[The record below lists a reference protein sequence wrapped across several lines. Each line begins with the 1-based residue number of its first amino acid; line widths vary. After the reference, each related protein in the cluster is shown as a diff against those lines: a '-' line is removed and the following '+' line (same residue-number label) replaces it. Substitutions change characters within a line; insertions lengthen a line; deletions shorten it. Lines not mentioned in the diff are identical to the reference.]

1 MAFTVN
7 SNYAGK
13 AAGFYISAALKEAT
27 SLDHL
32 TVLQNIKYKENIQK
46 VAGSSL
52 VRNADCNFT
61 NHGTLALTESILEPK
76 NLQINMQTCKDQL
89 LQSWEAETMRAGAMN
104 NNAPQF
110 EDYVIS
116 YFTQHIADA
125 VESSVWSG
133 TGSGGGAVNG
143 EFNGFLT
150 ATVGAFAVNGNV
162 VQTNNTGGAGTAYTA
177 ANIISNLQ
185 TIAAA
190 IPSTVYGKEDL
201 RIYMN
206 WKTYRLYVSAISALG
221 YVNMYSMNNDYEA
234 TFEGIQLAVVYGM
247 PDDKLVAAQKS
258 NLFFGTDLLSD
269 TTQVK
274 MLDMSPLDGSENLRF
289 VAKYSSGVQVGMGAE
304 VVQQD

>member
-32 TVLQNIKYKENIQK
+32 TVLQNIKYKENLQK
-46 VAGSSL
+46 VAGSNL

-61 NHGTLALTESILEPK
+61 DHGTLALTESILTPK
-76 NLQINMQTCKDQL
+76 MLQINMQTCKDTL
-89 LQSWEAETMRAGAMN
+89 LSSWEAETMRAGAMN
-104 NNAPQF
+104 NNSPKF

-133 TGSGGGAVNG
+133 AAATNG
-143 EFNGFLT
+143 QFEGFLT
-150 ATVGAFAVNGNV
+150 GTTGAFAVNGNV

-234 TFEGIQLAVVYGM
+234 TFEGIKLSVVYGM
-247 PDDKLVAAQKS
+247 PDNKLVAAQVS
-258 NLFFGTDLLSD
+258 NLFFGTDLISD

-289 VAKYSSGVQVGMGAE
+289 VAKYSGGVQVGIGAE

>member
-1 MAFTVN
+1 MAFTVT

-32 TVLQNIKYKENIQK
+32 TVLQNIKFKENIQK
-46 VAGSSL
+46 VAGSNL

-61 NHGTLALTESILEPK
+61 DHGTLALTESILTPK
-76 NLQINMQTCKDQL
+76 NLQINMQTCKDTL
-89 LQSWEAETMRAGAMN
+89 LSSWEAETMRAGAMN
-104 NNAPQF
+104 NNSPKF

-116 YFTQHIADA
+116 YFTQHISDA

-133 TGSGGGAVNG
+133 AAATNG
-143 EFNGFLT
+143 QFEGFLT
-150 ATVGAFAVNGNV
+150 AVTGAFAVNGNV
-162 VQTNNTGGAGTAYTA
+162 IANAAAGAYTA
-177 ANIISNLQ
+177 GTIISELQ
-185 TIAAA
+185 KIAAA

-206 WKTYRLYVSAISALG
+206 WKTYRLYVSAISTLG

-234 TFEGIQLAVVYGM
+234 TFEGIKLSVVYGM
-247 PDDKLVAAQKS
+247 PDNQMVAAQVS

-289 VAKYSSGVQVGMGAE
+289 VAKYSGGVQVGIGAE
-304 VVQQD
+304 VVHQS

>member
-1 MAFTVN
+1 MSFSVT

-27 SLDHL
+27 SLEHL
-32 TVLQNIKYKENIQK
+32 TVLQNIKYKENLQK
-46 VAGSSL
+46 VAGSNL

-61 NHGTLALTESILEPK
+61 NHGTLALTESILTPK
-76 NLQINMQTCKDQL
+76 MLQINMEACKDTL
-89 LQSWEAETMRAGAMN
+89 LSSWEAEQMRAGAMN
-104 NNAPQF
+104 NNAPKF

-116 YFTQHIADA
+116 YFTQHISDA
-125 VESSVWSG
+125 VEGSVWSG
-133 TGSGGGAVNG
+133 AAATNG
-143 EFNGFLT
+143 QFEGFLT
-150 ATVGAFAVNGNV
+150 GTTGAFAVNGNV
-162 VQTNNTGGAGTAYTA
+162 VQTDNTGGAGTAYTA

-190 IPSTVYGKEDL
+190 IPSTVYGREDL

-234 TFEGIQLAVVYGM
+234 TFEGIKLSVVYGM
-247 PDDKLVAAQKS
+247 PDDKLVAAQVS

-289 VAKYSSGVQVGMGAE
+289 VAKYSGGVQVGIGAE

>member
-1 MAFTVN
+1 MSFSVT

-27 SLDHL
+27 SLEHL
-32 TVLQNIKYKENIQK
+32 TVLQNIKYKENLQK
-46 VAGSSL
+46 VAGSNL

-61 NHGTLALTESILEPK
+61 NHGTLALTESILTPK
-76 NLQINMQTCKDQL
+76 MLQINMQTCKDTL
-89 LQSWEAETMRAGAMN
+89 LSSWEAETMRAGAMN
-104 NNAPQF
+104 NNSPKF

-116 YFTQHIADA
+116 YFTQHISDA

-133 TGSGGGAVNG
+133 AASTNG
-143 EFNGFLT
+143 QFEGFLT
-150 ATVGAFAVNGNV
+150 GTTGAFAVNGNV
-162 VQTNNTGGAGTAYTA
+162 VQTDNTGGAGTAYTA

-190 IPSTVYGKEDL
+190 IPSTVYGREDL

-234 TFEGIQLAVVYGM
+234 TFEGIKLSVVYGM
-247 PDDKLVAAQKS
+247 PDDKLVAAQVS

-289 VAKYSSGVQVGMGAE
+289 VAKYSGGVQVGIGAE

>member
-1 MAFTVN
+1 MSFTVT

-32 TVLQNIKYKENIQK
+32 TVLQNIKYKENLQK

-76 NLQINMQTCKDQL
+76 NLQINMETCKDTL
-89 LQSWEAETMRAGAMN
+89 LSSWEADTMRAGAMN
-104 NNAPQF
+104 NNSPKF

-133 TGSGGGAVNG
+133 AAATNG
-143 EFNGFLT
+143 EFEGFLT
-150 ATVGAFAVNGNV
+150 ATTGAFAVNGNV
-162 VQTNNTGGAGTAYTA
+162 IQTDNDGGAGTSYTA
-177 ANIISNLQ
+177 ANIIANLQ

-190 IPSTVYGKEDL
+190 IPSTVYGREDL

-206 WKTYRLYVSAISALG
+206 WKTYRLYVSAISSLG

-234 TFEGIQLAVVYGM
+234 TFEGIKLSVVYGM
-247 PDDKLVAAQKS
+247 PDDKLVAAQTS
-258 NLFFGTDLLSD
+258 NLFFGTDLVSD

-289 VAKYSSGVQVGMGAE
+289 VAKYSGGVQVGIGAE

>member
-1 MAFTVN
+1 MAFTVT

-32 TVLQNIKYKENIQK
+32 TVLQNIKYKENLQK
-46 VAGSSL
+46 VAGSNL

-61 NHGTLALTESILEPK
+61 DHGTLALTESILTPK
-76 NLQINMQTCKDQL
+76 MLQINMQTCKDTL
-89 LQSWEAETMRAGAMN
+89 LSSWEAETMRAGAMN
-104 NNAPQF
+104 NNSPKF

-133 TGSGGGAVNG
+133 ADANNG
-143 EFNGFLT
+143 EFEGFLT
-150 ATVGAFAVNGNV
+150 ATTGAFAVNGNV
-162 VQTNNTGGAGTAYTA
+162 VQSDNDGGAGTAYTA
-177 ANIISNLQ
+177 SNIIANLQ

-234 TFEGIQLAVVYGM
+234 TFEGIKLSVVYGM
-247 PDDKLVAAQKS
+247 PDNQLVAAQVS
-258 NLFFGTDLLSD
+258 NLFFGTDLISD

-289 VAKYSSGVQVGMGAE
+289 VAKYSGGVQVGIGAE
-304 VVQQD
+304 VVQHD

>member
-1 MAFTVN
+1 MSKPTVT

-13 AAGFYISAALKEAT
+13 AAGFYISAALKEAS

-32 TVLQNIKYKENIQK
+32 TVLQNIKFKTNLQK
-46 VAGSSL
+46 VAGANL
-52 VRNADCNFT
+52 VRNASCNFDD
-61 NHGTLALTESILEPK
+61 HGTLALTESILTPK

-89 LQSWEAETMRAGAMN
+89 LESWEAETMRAGAMN
-104 NNAPQF
+104 NNAPAF

-133 TGSGGGAVNG
+133 AAANNG
-143 EFNGFLT
+143 EFEGFLT
-150 ATVGAFAVNGNV
+150 ATTGAFAVNGNV
-162 VQTNNTGGAGTAYTA
+162 IANAAAGAYTA
-177 ANIISNLQ
+177 GTIISELQ
-185 TIAAA
+185 KIAAA

-234 TFEGIQLAVVYGM
+234 TFEGIKLSVVYGM
-247 PDDKLVAAQKS
+247 PDNQMVAAQVS
-258 NLFFGTDLLSD
+258 NLYFGTDLLSD

-289 VAKYSSGVQVGMGAE
+289 VAKYSGGVQVGIGSE
-304 VVQQD
+304 VVHQS

>member
-1 MAFTVN
+1 MAFTVT

-32 TVLQNIKYKENIQK
+32 TVLQNIKYKENLQK

-61 NHGTLALTESILEPK
+61 DHGTLALTESVLEPK
-76 NLQINMQTCKDQL
+76 NLQINMQTCKDTL
-89 LQSWEAETMRAGAMN
+89 LSSWEADQMKAGAMN
-104 NNAPQF
+104 NNAPKF

-125 VESSVWSG
+125 VEGSVWSG
-133 TGSGGGAVNG
+133 AAATNG
-143 EFNGFLT
+143 EFEGFLT
-150 ATVGAFAVNGNV
+150 ATTGAFAVNGNV
-162 VQTNNTGGAGTAYTA
+162 VANAAAGAYTA
-177 ANIISNLQ
+177 TSIISELQ
-185 TIAAA
+185 KIAAA

-206 WKTYRLYVSAISALG
+206 WKTYRLYISAISTLG
-221 YVNMYSMNNDYEA
+221 YVNMYNMNNDYEA
-234 TFEGIQLAVVYGM
+234 MFEGIRLAVVYGM
-247 PDDKLVAAQKS
+247 PDNQMVAAQTS
-258 NLFFGTDLLSD
+258 NLYFGTDLISD

-274 MLDMSPLDGSENLRF
+274 MLDMSPLDGSENIRF
-289 VAKYSSGVQVGMGAE
+289 VAKFSGGVQVGIGAE
-304 VVQQD
+304 VVHQS

>member
-1 MAFTVN
+1 MAFTVT

-32 TVLQNIKYKENIQK
+32 TVLQNIKYKENLQK
-46 VAGSSL
+46 VAGSNL

-61 NHGTLALTESILEPK
+61 DHGTLALTESVLEPK
-76 NLQINMQTCKDQL
+76 LLQINMQTCKDTL
-89 LQSWEAETMRAGAMN
+89 LSSWEADQMRAGAMN
-104 NNAPQF
+104 NNAPKF

-125 VESSVWSG
+125 VESSIWSG
-133 TGSGGGAVNG
+133 AAANNG
-143 EFNGFLT
+143 EFEGFLT
-150 ATVGAFAVNGNV
+150 ATTGAFAVNGNV
-162 VQTNNTGGAGTAYTA
+162 IANAAAGAYTA
-177 ANIISNLQ
+177 GTIISELQ
-185 TIAAA
+185 KIAAA

-206 WKTYRLYVSAISALG
+206 WKTYRLYISAISALG

-234 TFEGIQLAVVYGM
+234 TFEGIKLSVVYGM
-247 PDDKLVAAQKS
+247 PDNQMVAAQVS
-258 NLFFGTDLLSD
+258 NLYFGTDLVSD

-289 VAKYSSGVQVGMGAE
+289 VAKYSGGVQVGIGSE
-304 VVQQD
+304 VVHQS

>member
-1 MAFTVN
+1 MSFTVT

-32 TVLQNIKYKENIQK
+32 TVLQNIKFKENLQK

-76 NLQINMQTCKDQL
+76 NLQINMETCKDTL
-89 LQSWEAETMRAGAMN
+89 LSSWEADTMRAGAMN
-104 NNAPQF
+104 NNSPKF

-133 TGSGGGAVNG
+133 AAATNG
-143 EFNGFLT
+143 QFEGFLT
-150 ATVGAFAVNGNV
+150 ATTGAFAVNGNV
-162 VQTNNTGGAGTAYTA
+162 IQTDNDGGAGTSYTA
-177 ANIISNLQ
+177 ANIIANLQ

-190 IPSTVYGKEDL
+190 IPSTVYGREDL

-234 TFEGIQLAVVYGM
+234 TFEGIKLSVVYGM
-247 PDDKLVAAQKS
+247 PDNKLVAAQTS
-258 NLFFGTDLLSD
+258 NLFFGTDLVSD

-289 VAKYSSGVQVGMGAE
+289 VAKYSGGVQVGIGAE

>member
-1 MAFTVN
+1 MAFTVT

-32 TVLQNIKYKENIQK
+32 TVLQNIKFKENLQK

-76 NLQINMQTCKDQL
+76 NLQINMETCKDTL
-89 LQSWEAETMRAGAMN
+89 LSSWEADTMRAGAMN
-104 NNAPQF
+104 NNSPKF

-133 TGSGGGAVNG
+133 AAATNG
-143 EFNGFLT
+143 QFEGFLT
-150 ATVGAFAVNGNV
+150 AATGAFAVNGNV
-162 VQTNNTGGAGTAYTA
+162 VQSTNVGGAGTAYTA
-177 ANIISNLQ
+177 SNIIENLQ

-190 IPSTVYGKEDL
+190 IPSTVYGREDL

-234 TFEGIQLAVVYGM
+234 TFEGIKLSVVYGM
-247 PDDKLVAAQKS
+247 PDDQLVAAQTS
-258 NLFFGTDLLSD
+258 NLFFGTDLISD

-289 VAKYSSGVQVGMGAE
+289 VAKYSGGVQVGIGAE
-304 VVQQD
+304 VVQHD

>member
-1 MAFTVN
+1 MAFTVT

-27 SLDHL
+27 SLEHL
-32 TVLQNIKYKENIQK
+32 TVLQNIKFKENLQK

-76 NLQINMQTCKDQL
+76 NLQINMETCKDTL
-89 LQSWEAETMRAGAMN
+89 LSSWEADTMRAGAMN
-104 NNAPQF
+104 NNSPKF

-133 TGSGGGAVNG
+133 AAATNG
-143 EFNGFLT
+143 QFEGFLT
-150 ATVGAFAVNGNV
+150 ATTGAFAVNGNTV
-162 VQTNNTGGAGTAYTA
+162 PTTNVGGAGTAYTA
-177 ANIISNLQ
+177 ANIIENLQ

-190 IPSTVYGKEDL
+190 IPSTVYGREDL

-221 YVNMYSMNNDYEA
+221 YVNMYSMNSDYEA
-234 TFEGIQLAVVYGM
+234 TFEGIRLSVVYGM
-247 PDDKLVAAQKS
+247 PDDQLVAAQTS
-258 NLFFGTDLLSD
+258 NLFFGTDLISD

-289 VAKYSSGVQVGMGAE
+289 VAKYSGGVQVGIGSE
-304 VVQQD
+304 VVWQD

>member
-1 MAFTVN
+1 MSFTVT

-32 TVLQNIKYKENIQK
+32 TVLQNIKYKENLQK

-76 NLQINMQTCKDQL
+76 NLQINMETCKDTL
-89 LQSWEAETMRAGAMN
+89 LSSWEADTMRAGAMN
-104 NNAPQF
+104 NNSPKF

-133 TGSGGGAVNG
+133 AAATNG
-143 EFNGFLT
+143 EFEGFLT
-150 ATVGAFAVNGNV
+150 ATTGAFAVNGNV
-162 VQTNNTGGAGTAYTA
+162 IQTDNDGGAGTSYTA
-177 ANIISNLQ
+177 ANIIANLQ

-190 IPSTVYGKEDL
+190 IPSTVYGREDL

-234 TFEGIQLAVVYGM
+234 TFEGIKLSVVYGM
-247 PDDKLVAAQKS
+247 PDDKLVAAQTS
-258 NLFFGTDLLSD
+258 NLFFGTDLVSD

-289 VAKYSSGVQVGMGAE
+289 VAKYSGGVQVGIGAE

>member
-1 MAFTVN
+1 MSKPTVA

-27 SLDHL
+27 SLEHL
-32 TVLQNIKYKENIQK
+32 TVLQNIKFKENIQK

-61 NHGTLALTESILEPK
+61 DHGTLALTESILTPK

-133 TGSGGGAVNG
+133 AAANNG
-143 EFNGFLT
+143 EFEGFLT
-150 ATVGAFAVNGNV
+150 TTTGAFAVNGNV
-162 VQTNNTGGAGTAYTA
+162 IANAAAGAYTA
-177 ANIISNLQ
+177 GTIISELQ
-185 TIAAA
+185 KIAAA

-206 WKTYRLYVSAISALG
+206 WKTYRLYVSAISTLG

-234 TFEGIQLAVVYGM
+234 TFEGIKLSVVYGM
-247 PDDKLVAAQKS
+247 PDNQMVAAQVS
-258 NLFFGTDLLSD
+258 NLFFGTDLISD

-289 VAKYSSGVQVGMGAE
+289 VAKYSGGVQVGIGAE
-304 VVQQD
+304 VVHQS

>member
-1 MAFTVN
+1 MSFSVT

-32 TVLQNIKYKENIQK
+32 TVLQNIKYKENLQK
-46 VAGSSL
+46 VAGSNL

-61 NHGTLALTESILEPK
+61 NHGTLALTESILTPK
-76 NLQINMQTCKDQL
+76 NLQINMQTCKDTL
-89 LQSWEAETMRAGAMN
+89 LSSWEAETMRAGAMN
-104 NNAPQF
+104 NNSPKF

-133 TGSGGGAVNG
+133 AAATNG
-143 EFNGFLT
+143 QFEGFLT
-150 ATVGAFAVNGNV
+150 ATTGAFAVNGNV
-162 VQTNNTGGAGTAYTA
+162 VQTNNAGGAGVAYTA
-177 ANIISNLQ
+177 LNIISNLQ

-190 IPSTVYGKEDL
+190 IPSTVYGREDL

-234 TFEGIQLAVVYGM
+234 TFEGIKLSVVYGM
-247 PDDKLVAAQKS
+247 PDDKLVAAQVS
-258 NLFFGTDLLSD
+258 NLFFGTDLISD

-289 VAKYSSGVQVGMGAE
+289 VAKYSGGVQVGIGAE

>member
-1 MAFTVN
+1 MAFTVT

-32 TVLQNIKYKENIQK
+32 TVLQNIKFKENLQK

-76 NLQINMQTCKDQL
+76 NLQINMETCKDTL
-89 LQSWEAETMRAGAMN
+89 LSSWEADTMRAGAMN
-104 NNAPQF
+104 NNSPKF

-133 TGSGGGAVNG
+133 AAATNG
-143 EFNGFLT
+143 EFEGFLT
-150 ATVGAFAVNGNV
+150 ATTGAFAVNGNV
-162 VQTNNTGGAGTAYTA
+162 VQSDNDGGAGTAYTA
-177 ANIISNLQ
+177 SNIIANLQ

-234 TFEGIQLAVVYGM
+234 TFEGIKLSVVYGM
-247 PDDKLVAAQKS
+247 PDNQLVAAQVS
-258 NLFFGTDLLSD
+258 NLFFGTDLISD

-289 VAKYSSGVQVGMGAE
+289 VAKYSGGVQVGIGAE
-304 VVQQD
+304 VVQHD

>member
-1 MAFTVN
+1 MSFTVT

-27 SLDHL
+27 SLEHL
-32 TVLQNIKYKENIQK
+32 TVLQNIKFKENLQK

-76 NLQINMQTCKDQL
+76 NLQINMETCKDTL
-89 LQSWEAETMRAGAMN
+89 LSSWEADTMRAGAMN
-104 NNAPQF
+104 NNAPKF

-133 TGSGGGAVNG
+133 AAATNG
-143 EFNGFLT
+143 QFEGFLT
-150 ATVGAFAVNGNV
+150 ATTGAFAVNGNV
-162 VQTNNTGGAGTAYTA
+162 VQTDNDGGAGTAYTA
-177 ANIISNLQ
+177 SNIIANLQ

-190 IPSTVYGKEDL
+190 IPSTVYGREDL

-234 TFEGIQLAVVYGM
+234 TFEGIKLSVVYGM
-247 PDDKLVAAQKS
+247 PDDKLVAAQTS
-258 NLFFGTDLLSD
+258 NLFFGTDLVSD

-289 VAKYSSGVQVGMGAE
+289 VAKYSGGVQVGIGAE

>member
-32 TVLQNIKYKENIQK
+32 TVLQNIKYKENLQK
-46 VAGSSL
+46 VAGSNL

-61 NHGTLALTESILEPK
+61 DHGTLALTESILTPK
-76 NLQINMQTCKDQL
+76 NLQINMQTCKDTL
-89 LQSWEAETMRAGAMN
+89 LSSWEAETMRAGAMN
-104 NNAPQF
+104 NNSPKF

-133 TGSGGGAVNG
+133 AAATNG
-143 EFNGFLT
+143 QFEGFLT
-150 ATVGAFAVNGNV
+150 ATTGAFAVNGNV
-162 VQTNNTGGAGTAYTA
+162 VQTNNAGGAGVAYTA
-177 ANIISNLQ
+177 LNIISNLQ

-234 TFEGIQLAVVYGM
+234 TFEGIKLSVVYGM
-247 PDDKLVAAQKS
+247 PDDKLVAAQVS
-258 NLFFGTDLLSD
+258 NLFFGTDLISD

-289 VAKYSSGVQVGMGAE
+289 VAKYSGGVQVGIGAE

>member
-1 MAFTVN
+1 MAFTVT

-27 SLDHL
+27 SLEHL
-32 TVLQNIKYKENIQK
+32 TVLQNIKFKENLQK

-61 NHGTLALTESILEPK
+61 NHGNLALTESILTPK
-76 NLQINMQTCKDQL
+76 NLQINMETCKDTL
-89 LQSWEAETMRAGAMN
+89 LSSWEAETMKAGAMN
-104 NNAPQF
+104 NNSPKF

-116 YFTQHIADA
+116 YFTQHISDA

-133 TGSGGGAVNG
+133 AAATNG
-143 EFNGFLT
+143 QFEGFLT
-150 ATVGAFAVNGNV
+150 AATGAFAVNGNTV
-162 VQTNNTGGAGTAYTA
+162 PTTNAGGAGVAYTA
-177 ANIISNLQ
+177 TNIIENLQ

-190 IPSTVYGKEDL
+190 IPSTVYGREDL

-206 WKTYRLYVSAISALG
+206 WKTYRLYISAISTLG
-221 YVNMYSMNNDYEA
+221 YVNMYSMNNEYEA
-234 TFEGIQLAVVYGM
+234 TFEGIKLAVVYGM
-247 PDDKLVAAQKS
+247 PDNQLVAAQKS
-258 NLFFGTDLLSD
+258 NLYFGTDLLSD

-289 VAKYSSGVQVGMGAE
+289 VAKYSGGVQVGIGSE
-304 VVQQD
+304 VVWQD

>member
-1 MAFTVN
+1 MSFTVT

-32 TVLQNIKYKENIQK
+32 TVLQNIKYKENLQK

-76 NLQINMQTCKDQL
+76 NLQINMETCKDTL
-89 LQSWEAETMRAGAMN
+89 LSSWEADTMRAGAMN
-104 NNAPQF
+104 NNSPKF

-133 TGSGGGAVNG
+133 AAATNG
-143 EFNGFLT
+143 QFEGFLT
-150 ATVGAFAVNGNV
+150 ATTGAFAVNGNV
-162 VQTNNTGGAGTAYTA
+162 IQTDNDGGAGTSYTA
-177 ANIISNLQ
+177 ANIIANLQ

-190 IPSTVYGKEDL
+190 IPSTVYGREDL

-234 TFEGIQLAVVYGM
+234 TFEGIKLSVVYGM
-247 PDDKLVAAQKS
+247 PDDKLVAAQTS
-258 NLFFGTDLLSD
+258 NLFFGTDLVSD

-289 VAKYSSGVQVGMGAE
+289 VAKYSGGVQVGIGAE

>member
-1 MAFTVN
+1 MSKPTVN

-32 TVLQNIKYKENIQK
+32 TVLQNIKYKMNMQK
-46 VAGSSL
+46 LAGANY
-52 VRNADCNFT
+52 VRNAGCDFT
-61 NHGTLALTESILEPK
+61 DHGTLALTESVLTPK

-89 LQSWEAETMRAGAMN
+89 LSSWEAETMRAGAMN

-116 YFTQHIADA
+116 YFTQHISDA
-125 VESSVWSG
+125 VETSIW
-133 TGSGGGAVNG
+133 GGADANNG
-143 EFNGFLT
+143 EFEGFLT
-150 ATVGAFAVNGNV
+150 ATTGAFAVNGNV
-162 VQTNNTGGAGTAYTA
+162 VQTNNAGGAGTAYTA
-177 ANIISNLQ
+177 TNIIENLQ

-206 WKTYRLYVSAISALG
+206 FKTYRLYISAISALG
-221 YVNMYSMNNDYEA
+221 YLNMYSMNSDYES
-234 TFEGIQLAVVYGM
+234 TFEGIRLAVVYGM
-247 PDDKLVAAQKS
+247 PDDKLVAAQVS
-258 NLFFGTDLLSD
+258 NLYFGTDLLSD

-289 VAKYSSGVQVGMGAE
+289 VAKFTGGVQVGIGSE

>member
-1 MAFTVN
+1 MAFTVT

-32 TVLQNIKYKENIQK
+32 TVLQNIKYKENLQK

-61 NHGTLALTESILEPK
+61 DHGTLALTESVLEPK
-76 NLQINMQTCKDQL
+76 NLQINMQTCKDTL
-89 LQSWEAETMRAGAMN
+89 LSSWEADQMKAGAMN
-104 NNAPQF
+104 NNAPKF

-133 TGSGGGAVNG
+133 AAATNG
-143 EFNGFLT
+143 EFEGFLT
-150 ATVGAFAVNGNV
+150 ATTGAFAVNGNV
-162 VQTNNTGGAGTAYTA
+162 VANAAAGAYTA
-177 ANIISNLQ
+177 TSIISELQ
-185 TIAAA
+185 KIAAA

-206 WKTYRLYVSAISALG
+206 WKTYRLYISAISTLG
-221 YVNMYSMNNDYEA
+221 YVNMYNMNNDYEA
-234 TFEGIQLAVVYGM
+234 MFEGIRLAVVYGM
-247 PDDKLVAAQKS
+247 PDNQMVAAQTS
-258 NLFFGTDLLSD
+258 NLFFGTDLVSD

-274 MLDMSPLDGSENLRF
+274 MLDMSPLDGSENIRF
-289 VAKYSSGVQVGMGAE
+289 VAKFSGGVQVGIGAE
-304 VVQQD
+304 VVHQS

>member
-1 MAFTVN
+1 MAFTVT

-32 TVLQNIKYKENIQK
+32 TVLQNIKYKENLQK
-46 VAGSSL
+46 VAGSNL

-61 NHGTLALTESILEPK
+61 DHGTLALTESILTPK
-76 NLQINMQTCKDQL
+76 MLQINMQTCKDTL
-89 LQSWEAETMRAGAMN
+89 LSSWEAETMRAGAMN
-104 NNAPQF
+104 NNSPKF

-116 YFTQHIADA
+116 YFTQHISDA

-133 TGSGGGAVNG
+133 AAATNG
-143 EFNGFLT
+143 QFEGFLT
-150 ATVGAFAVNGNV
+150 AATGAFAVNGNV

-234 TFEGIQLAVVYGM
+234 TFEGIKLSVVYGM
-247 PDDKLVAAQKS
+247 PDNKLVAAQVS
-258 NLFFGTDLLSD
+258 NLFFGTDLISD

-289 VAKYSSGVQVGMGAE
+289 VAKYSGGVQVGIGAE